1 MARHPRLALAGVPM
15 HVIQRGN
22 NRGAC
27 FVGDSDRRLYLEC
40 LSDAA
45 KRHECEIHA
54 YVLMPN
60 HVHLLATPA
69 AAHGIAMLMQEVGRR
84 YVRLFNDT
92 HKRTGTLWE
101 GRYKAAMIDSERYFL
116 TCQRY
121 VELNPVRAG
130 LAANAADCAWSSH
143 RHYAFGV
150 KNALVTSHQIF
161 TSLARDEVQRRQAYS
176 ALFAQPIAADE
187 LEKIREATNK
197 GWPLGSEAFVKRIES
212 ALGRPARPCKP
223 GRRSAG
229 SEQAANLADRPGLL
243 I

>member
-1 MARHPRLALAGVPM
+1 M

-27 FVGDSDRRLYLEC
+27 FVGDGDRRLYLQC
-40 LSDAA
+40 LGDAA
-45 KRHECEIHA
+45 KRHACEIHA

-69 AAHGIAMLMQEVGRR
+69 AAHGISMMMQEVGRR

-92 HKRTGTLWE
+92 HRRTGTLWE
-101 GRYKAAMIDSERYFL
+101 GRYKAAMIDSERYFI

-121 VELNPVRAG
+121 VELNPVRAAFAKS
-130 LAANAADCAWSSH
+130 AAGYAWSSH

-150 KNALVTSHQIF
+150 KNSLVTPHEVF
-161 TSLARDEVQRRQAYS
+161 TSLALDEAGRREAYL
-176 ALFAQPIAADE
+176 ALCAQPLAAEE

-197 GWPLGSEAFVKRIES
+197 GWPLGSETFVRTIES
-212 ALGRPARPCKP
+212 ALGRAARPSKP
-223 GRRSAG
+223 GPRRA
-229 SEQAANLADRPGLL
+229 EML